1 MKAIK
6 IPQKYQKAYNTIFF
20 WIQTG
25 ATGIVTALHEIPI
38 GEVWPVDEITK
49 RRQLIESYGLS
60 WSVVESIPV
69 HESIKTGK
77 DAPDGRTRQDFIDS
91 YKQSIANMAKG
102 GLHILCYNFMPVRIC
117 EMGRYLNKTNGR
129 DVEHL
134 VLMFLLHFFY
144 QKLREIC

>member
-1 MKAIK
+1 M
-6 IPQKYQKAYNTIFF
+6 
-20 WIQTG
+20 
-25 ATGIVTALHEIPI
+25 
-38 GEVWPVDEITK
+38 
-49 RRQLIESYGLS
+49 IESYGLS

-117 EMGRYLNKTNGR
+117 EMRIYLFRTKGR

-134 VLMFLLHFFY
+134 VLTTCLTEF
-144 QKLREIC
+144 